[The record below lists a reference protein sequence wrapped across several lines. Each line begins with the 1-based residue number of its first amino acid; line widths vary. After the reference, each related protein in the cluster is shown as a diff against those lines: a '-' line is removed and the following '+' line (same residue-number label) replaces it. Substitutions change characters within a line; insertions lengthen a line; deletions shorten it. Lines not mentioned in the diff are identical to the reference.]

1 MEEQQLSSFISSII
15 TIFLTVPLLG
25 FIMIYVLNK
34 LLTKN
39 TRKSFHKALD
49 YSTLLF
55 IVAVHFLL
63 LTIWGK
69 SFFGLILLILLVI
82 AMIFVVIHW
91 KIKGEI
97 ILAKVFKGF
106 WRFNFLIFFLAY
118 VSLTIFGILQS
129 ALTFTFS

>member
-1 MEEQQLSSFISSII
+1 MNSFISSII

-25 FIMIYVLNK
+25 FFIIYVLNK
-34 LLTKN
+34 LITKN
-39 TRKSFHKALD
+39 TRRSFHKALD
-49 YSTLLF
+49 YSTILF

-63 LTIWGK
+63 ITIWGK

-97 ILAKVFKGF
+97 IFTKVFKGF

-118 VSLTIFGILQS
+118 ISLTVFGILRS

>member
-1 MEEQQLSSFISSII
+1 LNSFISSLI

-25 FIMIYVLNK
+25 FFIIYVLNK
-34 LLTKN
+34 LITKN
-39 TRKSFHKALD
+39 ARKSFHKALD
-49 YSTLLF
+49 YSTILF

-63 LTIWGK
+63 ITIWGK

-91 KIKGEI
+91 KLKGEI
-97 ILAKVFKGF
+97 IFAKVFKGF

-118 VSLTIFGILQS
+118 ISLTVFGILRS

>member
-1 MEEQQLSSFISSII
+1 LNSFISSII

-25 FIMIYVLNK
+25 FFIIYVLNK
-34 LLTKN
+34 LITKN
-39 TRKSFHKALD
+39 TRKSFHNALD
-49 YSTLLF
+49 FSTILF

-63 LTIWGK
+63 ITIWGK

-97 ILAKVFKGF
+97 IFTKVFKGF
-106 WRFNFLIFFLAY
+106 WRFNFLIFFFAY
-118 VSLTIFGILQS
+118 ISLTVFGILRS

>member
-1 MEEQQLSSFISSII
+1 MNSFISSII

-25 FIMIYVLNK
+25 FVIIYVLNK
-34 LLTKN
+34 LITKN
-39 TRKSFHKALD
+39 TRRSFHKALD
-49 YSTLLF
+49 YSTILF

-63 LTIWGK
+63 ITIWGK

-97 ILAKVFKGF
+97 IFTNVFKGF

-118 VSLTIFGILQS
+118 ISLTVFGILRS

>member
-1 MEEQQLSSFISSII
+1 MNSFISSII

-25 FIMIYVLNK
+25 FFIIYVLNK
-34 LLTKN
+34 LITKN
-39 TRKSFHKALD
+39 ARKSFHKALD
-49 YSTLLF
+49 YSTIFF

-63 LTIWGK
+63 ITIWGK

-91 KIKGEI
+91 KLKGEI
-97 ILAKVFKGF
+97 IFAKVFKGF

-118 VSLTIFGILQS
+118 ISLTVFGILRS
-129 ALTFTFS
+129 AITFTFS

>member
-1 MEEQQLSSFISSII
+1 LNSFISSII

-25 FIMIYVLNK
+25 FFIIYVLTK
-34 LLTKN
+34 LITKN

-49 YSTLLF
+49 YSTILF

-63 LTIWGK
+63 ITIWGK
-69 SFFGLILLILLVI
+69 SFFGLILLVLLVI

-91 KIKGEI
+91 KLKGEI
-97 ILAKVFKGF
+97 IFAKVFKGF

-118 VSLTIFGILQS
+118 ISLTVFGILRS